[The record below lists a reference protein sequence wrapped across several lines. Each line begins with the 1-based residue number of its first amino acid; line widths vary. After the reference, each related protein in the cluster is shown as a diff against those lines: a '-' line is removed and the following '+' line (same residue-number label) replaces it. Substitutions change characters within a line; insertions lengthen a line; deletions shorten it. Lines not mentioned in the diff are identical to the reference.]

1 MEEKEILNLE
11 ALPDGVVVGPLTIG
25 TLKELKRV
33 WAERTL
39 PCPCEDP
46 GEDPSEMETVL
57 DWPDIDLTKQNQR
70 KIVFD
75 GRTTRATWDF
85 RGVDL
90 SDVAPGTFYTILSIH
105 TGKQWFRREHVTV
118 TLKHKGD
125 DSWLLQVGYGVGV
138 KGGGTNWVH
147 VRRLQNMEVGLL
159 YTGELIL
166 GDFDDDGPGLLLNG
180 DFGEVDLPFLWW
192 DDWVGER
199 ILQISHED
207 KGGGGNEEGDEPFPS
222 GTGHVL
228 VEMEGEK
235 GTKPAPPVDPLTH
248 DEIHEIISDRVNAS
262 NRRGR
267 GGPSGAPNL
276 TCSATFVEALKY
288 WDPANPDHLIHFTDR
303 SERTRR
309 YWREVAEARDVCN
322 VDWNDK
328 VAQRWEEDI
337 ERLYGDVEI
346 TKPAI
351 FGGYVVREEQS
362 AAARG
367 SWESLPDRFKAPYTL
382 RSLKAAAGKGAG
394 GRNGEDTLW
403 EIVKHAKDLL
413 AYDLDQTLATGR
425 EPTTM
430 LWRWLKKK
438 RVV

>member
-46 GEDPSEMETVL
+46 GEEPSGMETVL
-57 DWPDIDLTKQNQR
+57 DWREIDLTKQNQR
-70 KIVFD
+70 MIAFAD
-75 GRTTRATWDF
+75 RTIYATWDF
-85 RGVDL
+85 RGVNF
-90 SDVAPGTFYTILSIH
+90 SDVAPGTFYTILSTH
-105 TGKQWFRREHVTV
+105 SGGKWPGRHHVTV

-125 DSWLLQVGYGVGV
+125 DGWLLQAGYGVGV
-138 KGGGTNWVH
+138 KGGGTDWV
-147 VRRLQNMEVGLL
+147 RIERLQNVVLDQALSG
-159 YTGELIL
+159 GLIL
-166 GDFDDDGPGLLLNG
+166 GNYDDDGPGLLLSG
-180 DFGEVDLPFLWW
+180 DFGQIDLPFLWW

-222 GTGHVL
+222 GTGRVL

-235 GTKPAPPVDPLTH
+235 GAKLAQPVDTLVH
-248 DEIHEIISDRVNAS
+248 DEIHEIISEQVNAS

-276 TCSATFVEALKY
+276 TCSATFVEALKV
-288 WDPANPDHLIHFTDR
+288 WDPANPDPLIHFTDR

-309 YWREVAEARDVCN
+309 YWRKVAEARDVCN

-337 ERLYGDVEI
+337 ERLYGDVDI
-346 TKPAI
+346 SPPGLGLSYLAQTD
-351 FGGYVVREEQS
+351 G
-362 AAARG
+362 AAVARAG
-367 SWESLPDRFKAPYTL
+367 WATLPDRFKMPYVYK
-382 RSLKAAAGKGAG
+382 SLLAATK
-394 GRNGEDTLW
+394 NSD
-403 EIVKHAKDLL
+403 IVPVKDVQMLARDLL
-413 AYDLDQTLATGR
+413 VYDLDQTLAAGQ

-438 RVV
+438 GIV